1 MKMDQGQNEFF
12 AYWFS
17 GFINGLEKV
26 DENSQNTI
34 LQACGTA
41 CAQSY
46 TAQIFQQ
53 ARQQSSD
60 LESFLALLAVKF
72 PGASYQLITERTISV
87 EYKDCACDLVKLG
100 WVKNPILCKCSANNL
115 QQNFRAA
122 LKQPVRVRLISSILG
137 GAELCK
143 FEVTLG
149 DGDE

>member
-1 MKMDQGQNEFF
+1 MDQEQNKFL

-17 GFINGLEKV
+17 GLINGLEKV

-34 LQACGTA
+34 LRACGTA

-53 ARQQSSD
+53 AWQQSSD
-60 LESFLALLAVKF
+60 LESFLELLAVKL
-72 PGASYQLITERTISV
+72 PGASYQLNTERTISV
-87 EYKDCACDLVKLG
+87 EYKDCACDLVNQG
-100 WVKNPILCKCSANNL
+100 WVKNPLLCQCSASNL
-115 QQNFRAA
+115 QQNFAAA
-122 LKQPVRVRLISSILG
+122 LKRPVRVRLISSILG

-149 DGDE
+149 DEDE